1 MKRQNQVILVALDDS
16 ISSRAVIDTLSIL
29 PLRTDEC
36 VLHLVHFLRKPS
48 ASEDLMGKKFSSEQP
63 KRMMSVLE
71 KARDNLIA
79 TGFNS
84 DNIQVK
90 LITDPYP
97 TVADGIIDHYHKND
111 FDMVIIGRKR
121 MSKAEEFVMGDP
133 SIKLIR
139 AMEGASILVI
149 KSK

>member
-1 MKRQNQVILVALDDS
+1 MKKRDQVILVALDDS
-16 ISSRAVIDTLSIL
+16 ISSRAVIDALSIL
-29 PLRTDEC
+29 PLCKDEC

-48 ASEDLMGKKFSSEQP
+48 ASEDLMGKKFSAEQP
-63 KRMMSVLE
+63 RRMMSVLE
-71 KARDNLIA
+71 KARDNLAAI
-79 TGFNS
+79 GFNL
-84 DNIQVK
+84 DKINMN
-90 LITDPYP
+90 LITESYP
-97 TVADGIIDHYHKND
+97 TVADGIIDQYQKND

-139 AMEGASILVI
+139 ALEGASILVI